1 MESLHDIYNSGVYA
15 TVILP
20 VATPKIYTYVVP
32 KDFVDKI
39 QSGIRVEVQFG
50 KNKLYSGIVYEIH
63 KNKPESYQPKPIL
76 TLIDEKPI
84 VNAYQLKLWKWMASY
99 YLSPMGSVMNAALP
113 ANLKLASET
122 KIMLNPLFNDDFAD
136 FSDKEY
142 LIAEALT
149 IQNEIAISDIQKILD
164 QKTVYPI
171 LYKLLEKGVIYIK
184 EEIKSKYKPKMIP
197 SVKLAVYYQEDDTR
211 LAEAFDKIKRSLK
224 QTEALLA
231 LLQLQ
236 KSQENISKKQVY
248 EKGNANAAVL
258 KELQKKEIIEF
269 YERPISRIV
278 KHDDELLTV
287 GELSDFQKNA
297 LDGITELF
305 ETKNVVLL
313 HGVTG
318 SGKTRI
324 YIEMMKD
331 IIADGGQVLYLLP
344 EIALTTQMISRLKK
358 VFGDEIVVS
367 HSRLNNN
374 ERVDIWKA
382 VGAGMPVVLGARSS
396 VFLPFKNLKLVI
408 IDEEHDDS
416 FKQSA
421 PAPRYNGR
429 DVGIFLAHL
438 FGAKTL
444 LGTATPAISTY
455 YNALKGK
462 FGLVEMTERFGGI
475 SMPKIEIIDKKD
487 ALKKNRMKSV
497 FTIKLIDAI
506 EEAIKKKEQIILF
519 QNRRG
524 YSPVMQCEVCGWHTE
539 CKHCDVTMTYHKY
552 FNNLQCHYC
561 GSQQSLPTVCPACG
575 SSKLSLKGHGT
586 EKILEELE
594 IIFPDAKIKR
604 MDLDTVRTKNALND
618 LIAEFENKDI
628 DILIGTQMVT
638 KGLDFENV
646 TIVGVLSADQS
657 LHMPDYR
664 ANERSFQLLTQVSGR
679 AGRAKKEG
687 IVMIQAFDTAHP
699 VLHDVVKYDY
709 INYFKRELSERQRF
723 RYPPY
728 SRLIKITLKHKDPRK
743 VNEAGKILGA
753 RLKRYLGD
761 RVLGPAKPSVAR
773 VRNQFLIDFLIKIEI
788 NNKTIQHVKKVIL
801 EQSDQLTGMKGFSS
815 VRVNIDVDVY

>member
-1 MESLHDIYNSGVYA
+1 MENLHDIYNSGVYA
-15 TVILP
+15 TIILP
-20 VATPKIYTYVVP
+20 IATPKIYTYVVP
-32 KDFVDKI
+32 KSFVDQI

-63 KNKPESYQPKPIL
+63 KNKPKEYQPKPIL
-76 TLIDEKPI
+76 TIIDDKPI
-84 VNAYQLKLWKWMASY
+84 VNMYQLKFWKWMANY

-122 KIMLNPLFNDDFAD
+122 KIMLSPLFDNDFSD

-184 EEIKSKYKPKMIP
+184 EEMNTKYKPKLI
-197 SVKLAVYYQEDDTR
+197 SCVKLTPYYQEDQSR
-211 LAEAFDKIKRSLK
+211 LAEAFEKIKRSLK

-231 LLQLQ
+231 LIQFQ
-236 KSQENISKKQVY
+236 KTIDDVSRKKIY
-248 EKGNANAAVL
+248 EKANSSSTVL
-258 KELQKKEIIEF
+258 KELEKKEIIKF
-269 YERPISRIV
+269 YDKPISRIA
-278 KHDDELLTV
+278 KHEDDLLV
-287 GELSDFQKNA
+287 AGELSEHQVTA
-297 LDGITELF
+297 LSDIKEQF
-305 ETKNVVLL
+305 EKQNVVLL

-324 YIEMMKD
+324 YIEMMKEV
-331 IIADGGQVLYLLP
+331 IAKGGQVLYLLP

-358 VFGDEIVVS
+358 VFGDDIVVS

-374 ERVDIWKA
+374 QRVDIWKA
-382 VGAGMPVVLGARSS
+382 VGNGMPVVLGARSS
-396 VFLPFKNLKLVI
+396 VFLPFKDLQLVI

-429 DVGIFLAHL
+429 DVGIYLAHL

-444 LGTATPAISTY
+444 MGTATPAISTY

-475 SMPKIEIIDKKD
+475 SMPTIEIIDKKD

-497 FTIKLIDAI
+497 FTLKLIETI
-506 EEAIKKKEQIILF
+506 EEVLKKGEQVILF

-539 CKHCDVTMTYHKY
+539 CKHCDVSMTYHKY

-561 GSQQSLPTVCPACG
+561 GSQQNLPTDCPACG

-594 IIFPDAKIKR
+594 IIFPHAKVKR

-618 LIAEFENKDI
+618 LITEFENKEI

-657 LHMPDYR
+657 LHVPDYR

-687 IVMIQAFDTAHP
+687 LVMIQAFDTSHP
-699 VLHDVVKYDY
+699 VLHDVVQYDY
-709 INYFKRELSERQRF
+709 INYFKRELRERQKF

-728 SRLIKITLKHKDPRK
+728 SRLIKITLKHRDPK
-743 VNEAGKILGA
+743 VVNEAGKILGA

-788 NNKTIQHVKKVIL
+788 NNKVIQQVKNVIL
-801 EQSDQLTGMKGFSS
+801 EQTNGLTGMKGFSS
-815 VRVNIDVDVY
+815 VRVNLDVDVY